1 MPLTAKFAP
10 ARLAIRCKPIR
21 LCCVA
26 IELIAWKILLALRT
40 PFIHGIIIYHFVTF
54 GERTAKRTGRGR
66 KERLK
71 DEIHFSGVIRVV
83 AMYLI
88 SWQNK
93 VGSMRRLIY
102 IYV

>member
-1 MPLTAKFAP
+1 MSLTAEGAP

-26 IELIAWKILLALRT
+26 IEFIAWKVLLALRT

-54 GERTAKRTGRGR
+54 GEKTAKRDRKGRK

-71 DEIHFSGVIRVV
+71 DEIHFSEDMRVV

-88 SWQNK
+88 
-93 VGSMRRLIY
+93 
-102 IYV
+102 